1 MTVFQRVNAKR
12 SRIKARLFLKAQ
24 IMRPV
29 FRIFQ
34 QLAAGEA
41 ARPAVFVV
49 APSLHPALFRLVNGC
64 LHRAEPVLAQILRFQ
79 PSARVHKESAHARVL
94 HRADLPPQL
103 VRL

>member
-12 SRIKARLFLKAQ
+12 GCIKVRFSLKAQ
-24 IMRPV
+24 IVRPV

-49 APSLHPALFRLVNGC
+49 APSLHPTLFGLVY
-64 LHRAEPVLAQILRFQ
+64 
-79 PSARVHKESAHARVL
+79 
-94 HRADLPPQL
+94 
-103 VRL
+103 

>member
-1 MTVFQRVNAKR
+1 MTVLQRVNAKR
-12 SRIKARLFLKAQ
+12 GCIKVRFSLKAQ
-24 IMRPV
+24 IVRPV

-49 APSLHPALFRLVNGC
+49 APSLHPTLFRLVNGC
-64 LHRAEPVLAQILRFQ
+64 LHRTKPLLAQILCFKA
-79 PSARVHKESAHARVL
+79 SARVHKEAAHARVL